1 MTIKLDKKNEI
12 KPNWTLS
19 AKTTGED
26 KAWKMA
32 TSMMNSPGPSSLN
45 NQFDKPGLKDFII
58 KAQSN
63 LKKKKLLAGQ
73 ETVAKFKQSLLAHKE
88 KFGFGFG
95 LASCPTPP
103 HL

>member
-32 TSMMNSPGPSSLN
+32 TSMMNSPVPSSLN

-58 KAQSN
+58 KAQST
-63 LKKKKLLAGQ
+63 LKKKKLAAG
-73 ETVAKFKQSLLAHKE
+73 
-88 KFGFGFG
+88 
-95 LASCPTPP
+95 
-103 HL
+103 